1 MPSYSGTA
9 QDKYSVP
16 VGASSSLIGTVTGA
30 RFVGGYATGVPSSAG
45 TVGDFFV
52 QSTTGK
58 IYVWNGLQWVD
69 AAPSISSLSFGSGI
83 SATQNLFN
91 GSSPVTLSLNTNIS
105 NNWNAKQTFVDGT
118 ENRDTFK
125 FFLPAYWSNVFYSG
139 TSIASGN
146 VRDETPF
153 TVDPLSGIVIGVGNN
168 ITDTVFFPT
177 IQGASVAVK
186 SYDPD
191 PNIFIDQ
198 FGAFQ
203 LDGVLRFKSNISSS
217 NFISI
222 KRPDVITQNMI
233 YTLPS
238 SPPTTGQVLSSSS
251 SGVLSWSS
259 GTNQSISV
267 TGDASGSG
275 TTAITL
281 TLANTAVTPASYTNA
296 NITVDSKG
304 RITAASNGTTGP
316 TATTL
321 SGYGITDAQPL
332 DADLTAIAGLTGT
345 SGLLKKTAADTWSL
359 DTSTYLTANQSI
371 TVSGDASG
379 SGTTAITLTLAT
391 TGVSA
396 STYRSVTVDTK
407 GRVTAGTNPTTLTGY
422 GITDAQPLDADLTA
436 IAGLSGTSGLLK
448 KTAADTWSLDT
459 STYLTGNQSI
469 TVSGDAS
476 GSGTTAITLT
486 LATTGV
492 SASTYRSVTVDT
504 KGRVT
509 AGTNPTT
516 LTGYGITDAQPL
528 DADLTAIAGLTG
540 TAGLLKKTAADT
552 WSLDT
557 ATYLTTNQSITVSGD
572 ASGSGTT
579 AITLTLATT
588 GVSAGT
594 YQSVTVDTK
603 GRVTAGTNPTSLS
616 GYGITDA
623 QPLDADLTAIAGLT
637 GTSGFLKKTAADT
650 WSLDTSTYLTGNQ
663 SITVSGDAS
672 GSGTTAITLT
682 LATTG
687 VSASTYRS
695 VTVDTKGRVTAGTNP
710 TSLSGYGITDAQPL
724 DADLTAIAG
733 LVGTTG
739 LLKKTAADTWSL
751 DTATYLTAN
760 QSISVS
766 GDASGSG
773 TTAITLTLANTAVTP
788 ASYTNANI
796 TVDSKGRITAA
807 SNGTGGGG
815 GGGGTT
821 TNALTIGTGLSGTS
835 FNGSAAVTVAL
846 ANTAVTPASYTNAN
860 ITVDAQGRITAASS
874 GSTNISTLLTKTFN
888 YVGPL
893 SYGYVSTSFWYPDS
907 DINVEYVSV
916 NVGTI
921 PRTISGVDAVINV
934 NILGGSASSYS
945 NIGTISN
952 SWAAAAGNVGKSW
965 QSLPFDWFAIS
976 GGIGVSIDS
985 DATPS
990 NVLTAGADL
999 TVVFYYSRA

>member
-1 MPSYSGTA
+1 MPSFTATNSIDVVGSQVVTGGLTIGAIAQGTEVA
-9 QDKYSVP
+9 AGLKITTG
-16 VGASSSLIGTVTGA
+16 GATIDAGGLTVTLGGATVSAGGLTVSAGAATVPYLSLTGINSDVSAGA
-30 RFVGGYATGVPSSAG
+30 RFVGGIASGAPLGGSYLTGD
-45 TVGDFFV
+45 TVIDR
-52 QSTTGK
+52 TGK
-58 IYVWNGLQWVD
+58 IWICTSGGSPGTWAQVSGSSGGGAGSGLTTN
-69 AAPSISSLSFGSGI
+69 SLSWGLGLSSNNDF
-83 SATQNLFN
+83 FN
-91 GSSPVTLSLNTNIS
+91 GSASTTVSLNTNYKNVWQS
-105 NNWNAKQTFVDGT
+105 KQTFADGT
-118 ENRDTFK
+118 EHRDVFN
-125 FFLPAYWSNVFYSG
+125 FFLPSYWSNFLYNG
-139 TSIASGN
+139 TSIASGD
-146 VRDETPF
+146 VRTDVPF
-153 TVDPLSGIVIGVGNN
+153 TVDPLSGIVIGVADK
-168 ITDTVFFPT
+168 ITDPMFFQT
-177 IQGASVAVK
+177 TQGLSVALK
-186 SYDPD
+186 SYDD
-191 PNIFIDQ
+191 NPNIFIDQ
-198 FGAFQ
+198 YGGFQ
-203 LDGVLRFKSNISSS
+203 TDGVLRFKSAISSS

-332 DADLTAIAGLTGT
+332 DADLTAIAGLSGT

-359 DTSTYLTANQSI
+359 DTATYLTANQSI
-371 TVSGDASG
+371 LVTGDASG

-436 IAGLSGTSGLLK
+436 IAGLAGTSGLLK

-459 STYLTGNQSI
+459 ATYLTGNQSI

-528 DADLTAIAGLTG
+528 DADLTAIAGLAG
-540 TAGLLKKTAADT
+540 TAGL
-552 WSLDT
+552 
-557 ATYLTTNQSITVSGD
+557 
-572 ASGSGTT
+572 
-579 AITLTLATT
+579 
-588 GVSAGT
+588 
-594 YQSVTVDTK
+594 
-603 GRVTAGTNPTSLS
+603 
-616 GYGITDA
+616 
-623 QPLDADLTAIAGLT
+623 
-637 GTSGFLKKTAADT
+637 LKKTAADT

-663 SITVSGDAS
+663 SIT
-672 GSGTTAITLT
+672 
-682 LATTG
+682 
-687 VSASTYRS
+687 
-695 VTVDTKGRVTAGTNP
+695 
-710 TSLSGYGITDAQPL
+710 
-724 DADLTAIAG
+724 
-733 LVGTTG
+733 
-739 LLKKTAADTWSL
+739 
-751 DTATYLTAN
+751 
-760 QSISVS
+760 VS

-815 GGGGTT
+815 GGGTT

-835 FNGSAAVTVAL
+835 FDGSAAVTVAL
-846 ANTAVTPASYTNAN
+846 ANTAVTPASYINAN
-860 ITVDAQGRITAASS
+860 ITVDAQGRITAASNGTGGS
-874 GSTNISTLLTKTFN
+874 GGSTIYSKTYNIIGPVLVQTSPRWSPPANITITTAYASCSVAPTTGALVFTIRENATAIGTLTIAQN
-888 YVGPL
+888 Q
-893 SYGYVSTSFWYPDS
+893 YVSSVVTLTTTSTS
-907 DINVEYVSV
+907 
-916 NVGTI
+916 
-921 PRTISGVDAVINV
+921 
-934 NILGGSASSYS
+934 
-945 NIGTISN
+945 
-952 SWAAAAGNVGKSW
+952 
-965 QSLPFDWFAIS
+965 
-976 GGIGVSIDS
+976 S
-985 DATPS
+985 DAIYIDTVSS
-990 NVLTAGADL
+990 NGASDASITL
-999 TVVFYYSRA
+999 YYTQP

>member
-69 AAPSISSLSFGSGI
+69 AAPSISSLSFGSGL
-83 SATQNLFN
+83 SATQSFFN
-91 GSSPVTLSLNTNIS
+91 GSSPVTLSLNTNVS

-168 ITDTVFFPT
+168 ITDTVFFST

-259 GTNQSISV
+259 
-267 TGDASGSG
+267 TGG
-275 TTAITL
+275 
-281 TLANTAVTPASYTNA
+281 
-296 NITVDSKG
+296 
-304 RITAASNGTTGP
+304 
-316 TATTL
+316 
-321 SGYGITDAQPL
+321 
-332 DADLTAIAGLTGT
+332 
-345 SGLLKKTAADTWSL
+345 
-359 DTSTYLTANQSI
+359 
-371 TVSGDASG
+371 
-379 SGTTAITLTLAT
+379 
-391 TGVSA
+391 
-396 STYRSVTVDTK
+396 
-407 GRVTAGTNPTTLTGY
+407 
-422 GITDAQPLDADLTA
+422 
-436 IAGLSGTSGLLK
+436 
-448 KTAADTWSLDT
+448 
-459 STYLTGNQSI
+459 
-469 TVSGDAS
+469 
-476 GSGTTAITLT
+476 
-486 LATTGV
+486 
-492 SASTYRSVTVDT
+492 
-504 KGRVT
+504 
-509 AGTNPTT
+509 
-516 LTGYGITDAQPL
+516 
-528 DADLTAIAGLTG
+528 
-540 TAGLLKKTAADT
+540 
-552 WSLDT
+552 
-557 ATYLTTNQSITVSGD
+557 NQSITVSGD

-637 GTSGFLKKTAADT
+637 GTA
-650 WSLDTSTYLTGNQ
+650 
-663 SITVSGDAS
+663 
-672 GSGTTAITLT
+672 
-682 LATTG
+682 
-687 VSASTYRS
+687 
-695 VTVDTKGRVTAGTNP
+695 
-710 TSLSGYGITDAQPL
+710 
-724 DADLTAIAG
+724 
-733 LVGTTG
+733 G

-760 QSISVS
+760 QSITVS

-788 ASYTNANI
+788 ASYTNADI

-807 SNGTGGGG
+807 SNGTGGG

-835 FNGSAAVTVAL
+835 FDGSAAVTVAL
-846 ANTAVTPASYTNAN
+846 ANTAVTPASYTSAD
-860 ITVDAQGRITAASS
+860 ITVDAQGRITAASNGTGGS
-874 GSTNISTLLTKTFN
+874 GGSTIYSKTYNIIGPVLVQTSPRWSPPANITITTAYASCSVAPTTGALIFTIRENATAIGTLTIAQN
-888 YVGPL
+888 Q
-893 SYGYVSTSFWYPDS
+893 YVSSIVTLTTPSTS
-907 DINVEYVSV
+907 
-916 NVGTI
+916 
-921 PRTISGVDAVINV
+921 
-934 NILGGSASSYS
+934 
-945 NIGTISN
+945 
-952 SWAAAAGNVGKSW
+952 
-965 QSLPFDWFAIS
+965 
-976 GGIGVSIDS
+976 S
-985 DATPS
+985 DAIYIDTVSS
-990 NVLTAGADL
+990 NGASDASITL
-999 TVVFYYSRA
+999 YYTQP

>member
-69 AAPSISSLSFGSGI
+69 AAPSISSLSFGSGL
-83 SATQNLFN
+83 SATQSFFN
-91 GSSPVTLSLNTNIS
+91 GSSPVTLSLNTNVS

-168 ITDTVFFPT
+168 ITDTVFFST

-259 GTNQSISV
+259 
-267 TGDASGSG
+267 TGG
-275 TTAITL
+275 
-281 TLANTAVTPASYTNA
+281 
-296 NITVDSKG
+296 
-304 RITAASNGTTGP
+304 
-316 TATTL
+316 
-321 SGYGITDAQPL
+321 
-332 DADLTAIAGLTGT
+332 
-345 SGLLKKTAADTWSL
+345 
-359 DTSTYLTANQSI
+359 
-371 TVSGDASG
+371 
-379 SGTTAITLTLAT
+379 
-391 TGVSA
+391 
-396 STYRSVTVDTK
+396 
-407 GRVTAGTNPTTLTGY
+407 
-422 GITDAQPLDADLTA
+422 
-436 IAGLSGTSGLLK
+436 
-448 KTAADTWSLDT
+448 
-459 STYLTGNQSI
+459 
-469 TVSGDAS
+469 
-476 GSGTTAITLT
+476 
-486 LATTGV
+486 
-492 SASTYRSVTVDT
+492 
-504 KGRVT
+504 
-509 AGTNPTT
+509 
-516 LTGYGITDAQPL
+516 
-528 DADLTAIAGLTG
+528 
-540 TAGLLKKTAADT
+540 
-552 WSLDT
+552 
-557 ATYLTTNQSITVSGD
+557 NQSITVSGD

-603 GRVTAGTNPTSLS
+603 GRVTAGTNPTSLA

-623 QPLDADLTAIAGLT
+623 QPLDADLTAIAGLA
-637 GTSGFLKKTAADT
+637 GTS
-650 WSLDTSTYLTGNQ
+650 
-663 SITVSGDAS
+663 
-672 GSGTTAITLT
+672 
-682 LATTG
+682 
-687 VSASTYRS
+687 
-695 VTVDTKGRVTAGTNP
+695 
-710 TSLSGYGITDAQPL
+710 
-724 DADLTAIAG
+724 
-733 LVGTTG
+733 G

-760 QSISVS
+760 QSITVS
-766 GDASGSG
+766 GDAAGSG

-807 SNGTGGGG
+807 SSGTGGG
-815 GGGGTT
+815 
-821 TNALTIGTGLSGTS
+821 ASL
-835 FNGSAAVTVAL
+835 SAANSWTAAQTFSNATYSSRMLGQNIAISGSTWGTKPFDLQYNSILNGTDSL
-846 ANTAVTPASYTNAN
+846 AVERLASFVQATNAN
-860 ITVDAQGRITAASS
+860 ILESNWDAAY
-874 GSTNISTLLTKTFN
+874 GSTYGTKK
-888 YVGPL
+888 VGL
-893 SYGYVSTSFWYPDS
+893 GFT
-907 DINVEYVSV
+907 
-916 NVGTI
+916 VGTKPQI
-921 PRTISGVDAVINV
+921 LSAIGGGSDVGYANNV
-934 NILGGSASSYS
+934 NGVIFGYMGSGPRIIASDYDLETDATNTLRLISE
-945 NIGTISN
+945 TIIVPV
-952 SWAAAAGNVGKSW
+952 GNVGIGTTSPT
-965 QSLPFDWFAIS
+965 SSFHVNGSFAANIT
-976 GGIGVSIDS
+976 SITTTLAI
-985 DATPS
+985 DATHYVIAAGGTSSYTVTLPTAVGITGRTYHIKKTSASAYTLSIATTSSQTIDGAASISVIAQYDSYFVISDGS
-990 NVLTAGADL
+990 NWLII
-999 TVVFYYSRA
+999 